1 MSEHLR
7 EGREL
12 QGRGDPDA
20 ATIRSEASLQ
30 RARSRKL
37 DAARL
42 ASGMLP
48 EDFDAML
55 RSFQASRTVLTAVEL
70 DVFTAVGRGATAA
83 EVADRTGTSLV
94 GMSPLLHALVALGLL
109 RKDAGRFHCG
119 PLADSLLRADAAHD
133 ARAVL
138 LHVEHTWHYWST
150 LTECVRRG
158 TAVRDAR
165 IEERGPAWT
174 RAFIAAMHHAASAR
188 TPVVLAALDLGGV
201 RRILDLGGGSGAFSI
216 AFARA
221 VPDALVTLL
230 DTVHGHASRRTY
242 ADASG
247 VGDRIRTVDGD
258 IDQPS
263 YGEGYDL
270 VFASAVCHL
279 LSPEDNLEMLRKC
292 HAALRPGGRVVIQ
305 EFVLDDDKTGPR
317 HSALFALNML
327 VWTRGGSTYSGAE
340 YHDWLR
346 RSGFVEAK
354 TMRLP
359 GPADLIVGRR
369 PG

>member
-1 MSEHLR
+1 MTDSPFHHHVLVCGQERPDRAPCCGANQGQALFDALTSEVRQAKLGAGVTVTRCGCLGLCGRGPNVVVYPEGRWYTGVRLEDVPLLVSEHLR

-230 DTVHGHASRRTY
+230 DLVHGHASRPDVR
-242 ADASG
+242 
-247 VGDRIRTVDGD
+247 RR
-258 IDQPS
+258 Q
-263 YGEGYDL
+263 
-270 VFASAVCHL
+270 
-279 LSPEDNLEMLRKC
+279 R
-292 HAALRPGGRVVIQ
+292 GR
-305 EFVLDDDKTGPR
+305 
-317 HSALFALNML
+317 
-327 VWTRGGSTYSGAE
+327 
-340 YHDWLR
+340 
-346 RSGFVEAK
+346 
-354 TMRLP
+354 
-359 GPADLIVGRR
+359 
-369 PG
+369 